1 MRPTKEYIEQSIQE
15 INAQCFN
22 SELPMLPVI
31 VGSGSRRLGCLMF
44 SRRRK
49 MFRGYENY
57 NFRMSIST
65 RYDFTEEQIRDTIC
79 HEMIHYYIAWKQ
91 LKDTSPHGD
100 LFRSMMT
107 RINKEHGYHMTI
119 SQRLTDE
126 EIASAPRNKTYLVCI
141 SHFSDGQTGVT
152 ISAKTR
158 IFKLWDEMQTLRN
171 ITDMQWYLSHD
182 PYWDKYRTSLR
193 AAAYTIDPEDA
204 KSHLKDAK
212 RLIRNGNT
220 ITTMKQNIT

>member
-1 MRPTKEYIEQSIQE
+1 MRPTKEYIERSIQE

-22 SELPMLPVI
+22 GELPMLPVI
-31 VGSGSRRLGCLMF
+31 ISNGSRRLGCLMYT
-44 SRRRK
+44 RK
-49 MFRGYENY
+49 KKMLRGYVNTD
-57 NFRMSIST
+57 FRMSIST

-100 LFRSMMT
+100 LFRAIMAK
-107 RINKEHGYHMTI
+107 INKEHGYHMTI
-119 SQRLTDE
+119 SQHLTEE
-126 EIASAPRNKTYLVCI
+126 EIATAPRDKTYLICI
-141 SHFSDGQTGVT
+141 SQFKDGQTGVT

-158 IFKLWDEMQTLRN
+158 IFKLWDGMMTLPG
-171 ITDMQWYLSHD
+171 ITDVQWYLSHD

-193 AAAYTIDPEDA
+193 PAAYTIDPNVA
-204 KSHLKDAK
+204 KAHLKDAK

-220 ITTMKQNIT
+220 ITTMTIKDA